1 MKRRRTAAG
10 GALVLVAVVL
20 LAGVGLWWAMT
31 RPVAFAVAPT
41 PADSSVTVV
50 SCPPGVSAPASCTGT
65 LTASGVKAGPYQV
78 SVARTGFATQTV
90 TVDAKRFRVAQAA
103 VALQPLPQKLKIATI
118 PASAKISV
126 LDAGGAELAQG
137 VGKLSAKLPAQQVR
151 VRVTAAGKNAFSRDL
166 MLDRTAVVSVSL
178 DPKGQLVHGL
188 GTITTAGAPK
198 GVAITPD
205 GSEAW
210 ATILDGPPSIE
221 IFEPRSGKRLGGV
234 DMGKY
239 GAVEIVFNRA
249 GTLAYASQME
259 TAKVFEIDVAKRRV
273 LRKFKTES
281 AWTKVVALS
290 PDEKTLYAANWS
302 GNDVSIISVKS
313 GKLVRRVAVA
323 KTPRGL
329 WPTQDGKWLYVAS
342 FDRGVLEKIN
352 LDTYSVKT
360 VFRGGGAMRH
370 LVADEKRGKLF
381 TSDMAKDRVWV
392 TDMKSGK
399 TRRFARVG
407 HKPNTI
413 ALSPDG
419 RVLFV
424 SNRGANN
431 AVSYYLIG
439 PEWGSIMLLDAV
451 TGKPLDG
458 IVGGN
463 QCTALAVSADGALL
477 VFSDFLD
484 NRLRVYEVPE
494 HAKLAAGGGGRSA
507 NLASDVKK

>member
-1 MKRRRTAAG
+1 M
-10 GALVLVAVVL
+10 
-20 LAGVGLWWAMT
+20 
-31 RPVAFAVAPT
+31 
-41 PADSSVTVV
+41 
-50 SCPPGVSAPASCTGT
+50 
-65 LTASGVKAGPYQV
+65 KAGPYQV

-90 TVDAKRFRVAQAA
+90 TIEAKRFREAQAS
-103 VALQPLPQKLKIATI
+103 VALQPLPQKLKITAI

-151 VRVTAAGKNAFSRDL
+151 VRVTAPGKNAFSRDL

-259 TAKVFEIDVAKRRV
+259 TAKVFEIDVAKRKV

-329 WPTQDGKWLYVAS
+329 WPTQDGKWLYVARLRP
-342 FDRGVLEKIN
+342 RGPRE
-352 LDTYSVKT
+352 DQP
-360 VFRGGGAMRH
+360 RH
-370 LVADEKRGKLF
+370 LRCQDGVPRRRCHAP
-381 TSDMAKDRVWV
+381 
-392 TDMKSGK
+392 SG
-399 TRRFARVG
+399 RR
-407 HKPNTI
+407 
-413 ALSPDG
+413 
-419 RVLFV
+419 
-424 SNRGANN
+424 
-431 AVSYYLIG
+431 
-439 PEWGSIMLLDAV
+439 
-451 TGKPLDG
+451 
-458 IVGGN
+458 
-463 QCTALAVSADGALL
+463 
-477 VFSDFLD
+477 
-484 NRLRVYEVPE
+484 
-494 HAKLAAGGGGRSA
+494 
-507 NLASDVKK
+507 